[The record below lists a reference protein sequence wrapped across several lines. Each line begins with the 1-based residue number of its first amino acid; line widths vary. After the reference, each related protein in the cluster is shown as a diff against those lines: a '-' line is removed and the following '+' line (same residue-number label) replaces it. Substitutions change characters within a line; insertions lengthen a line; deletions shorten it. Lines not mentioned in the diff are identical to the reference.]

1 GKLTFKS
8 RRCSA
13 EREARHGRDRFGL
26 AAAIW
31 PMWLEDDCAAVVLPR
46 RRKAA
51 QSPNRRMLRFT
62 PMSANAP
69 IVLRAVPSDVL
80 HQT

>member
-1 GKLTFKS
+1 MSAFGKLTFS
-8 RRCSA
+8 SA
-13 EREARHGRDRFGL
+13 EREARHVRDRFGL

-51 QSPNRRMLRFT
+51 QSPEYRMQRG
-62 PMSANAP
+62 PRMSGLGL
-69 IVLRAVPSDVL
+69 I
-80 HQT
+80 